1 MKVSFHHA
9 GIVVTDLDQGIE
21 FYKKFL
27 GLEDSF
33 PLEWSLDKPG
43 ASEAVINLKDSA
55 ATGMMLS
62 GDGFNIELFE
72 YTAPEQKGDP
82 ASGRPCDFGIRHI
95 AFEFDDIHEA
105 AKRLVDAGGSM
116 HREPVELGT
125 LLAVYCRD
133 PFGNIIELM
142 QPVEET
148 A

>member
-9 GIVVTDLDQGIE
+9 GIVVTDLDQGVA

-27 GLEDSF
+27 GLEESF
-33 PLEWSLDKPG
+33 PLEWSLDNPG

-55 ATGMMLS
+55 ATGMMLA
-62 GDGFNIELFE
+62 GNGFNIELFK
-72 YTAPEQKGDP
+72 YTAPVQAGDP

-95 AFEFDDIHEA
+95 AFEFDDIHAA

-116 HREPVELGT
+116 HHEPVELGNIT
-125 LLAVYCRD
+125 AVYCRD

-142 QPVEET
+142 QLAEET
-148 A
+148 P